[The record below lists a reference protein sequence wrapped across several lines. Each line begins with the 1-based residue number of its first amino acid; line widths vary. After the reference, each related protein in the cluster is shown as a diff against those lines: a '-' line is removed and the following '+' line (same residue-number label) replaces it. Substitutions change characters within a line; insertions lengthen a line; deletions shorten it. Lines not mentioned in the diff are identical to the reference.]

1 VAEALLL
8 AAPAVTRDLRTT
20 FEQAPDLYD
29 RARPR
34 YPDAVFEDLAELAEL
49 SCGARVCEIG
59 CGTGQAS
66 LPLAERGYRLTC
78 VELGTQLAAVAV
90 RKLARFPHAEVVNAD
105 FESWRP
111 ENADFD
117 AVVAFTSFHWIDPAA
132 RYAKPASLLR
142 RGGAL
147 AVVATHHVLPADGD
161 PFFASVQEDYEA
173 VVPDDPQTAEGPPP
187 PPEAIVDLGDEIE
200 ATGLFRDLGARR
212 YVWDLTYTADEYI
225 DVLSTYSGHRALD
238 EERRNALFERIR
250 RRIATRPGGRVR
262 KTYLALLNVARSR

>member
-1 VAEALLL
+1 
-8 AAPAVTRDLRTT
+8 VTRDLRTT
-20 FEQAPDLYD
+20 FEQAADLYD
-29 RARPR
+29 RARPG
-34 YPDAVFEDLAELAEL
+34 YPDALFDDLAELAEL
-49 SCGARVCEIG
+49 FRGARVCEIG

-66 LPLAERGYRLTC
+66 VPLAERGYGLTC
-78 VELGTQLAAVAV
+78 VELGTQLAAVAA
-90 RKLARFPHAEVVNAD
+90 RKLARFPHAEVINAD
-105 FESWRP
+105 FETWRP

-117 AVVAFTSFHWIDPAA
+117 AVVAFTSFHWLDPAV

-161 PFFASVQEDYEA
+161 PFFALVQEDYDA
-173 VVPDDPQTAEGPPP
+173 IVPDDPQTAEGPPR
-187 PPEAIVDLGDEIE
+187 PPEAIADLGDDI
-200 ATGLFRDLGARR
+200 ATTGLFENAGARR

-238 EERRNALFERIR
+238 EERRDALFERIR
-250 RRIATRPGGRVR
+250 RRIAARPDGRVR